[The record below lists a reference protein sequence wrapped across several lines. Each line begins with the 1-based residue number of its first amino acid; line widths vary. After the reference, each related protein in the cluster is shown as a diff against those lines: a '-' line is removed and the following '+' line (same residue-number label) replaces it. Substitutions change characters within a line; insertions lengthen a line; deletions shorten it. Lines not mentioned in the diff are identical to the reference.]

1 MSAGT
6 PSGDDGSTSWDE
18 ARVYW
23 DTTRPTLEP
32 LPANPNTVYVP
43 FLPST
48 TSNFTFQATLDGTNY
63 IVIVGWNW
71 FGERYYVNIYDT
83 SQTLILSTGLVGSPD
98 FYNINLT
105 GPLFTTLLVYRAASG
120 NFEIIG

>member
-1 MSAGT
+1 MSG
-6 PSGDDGSTSWDE
+6 
-18 ARVYW
+18 
-23 DTTRPTLEP
+23 
-32 LPANPNTVYVP
+32 
-43 FLPST
+43 T
-48 TSNFTFQATLDGTNY
+48 TSTGTITQFQPTNAGPFQFGATLDGTNY
-63 IVIVGWNW
+63 IVIVNWNW

-83 SQTLILSTGLVGSPD
+83 SQTLILSKGLVGSPD